1 MNLTTEE
8 NIVYKSLKDSWCV
21 RGKFLVLHNTAGES
35 YELNMLC
42 SRNFMESAKV

>member
-1 MNLTTEE
+1 MSLTTEE
-8 NIVYKSLKDSWCV
+8 NTVYQSLKDSLCV
-21 RGKFLVLHNTAGES
+21 RGGFLVLHNTAGES